1 MSEGNRR
8 KRCSRP
14 KTQYSICHPPPKNGA
29 KSKISIRPRSLLQ
42 LHQLVTEGRPK
53 PAFELL
59 PSATF
64 SPKLTRAIARV
75 FGARHSISTTD
86 LALVRAEEYH
96 RHEES
101 IADEDESR
109 DVLAL
114 ICGAGKKENGGQAK
128 MRILF
133 ADGSDWDAYQMS
145 NGSYECSKT
154 DVHGLKTTVRWV
166 QKKSGM
172 RTPDATTETDMSTI
186 PEKKFNF
193 STIAANT
200 RRHPII
206 AHLTNT
212 GLDISDIYSMPSP
225 STPALTPDA
234 EDPTTPGGEQIYTT
248 DELRNVITATAA
260 FVAVREGWCPTY
272 RSEDSLQRSPS
283 TKSVHSSYA
292 TPPSSPRK
300 GEADFNRRSS
310 SFRRAMRAPSLLRRT
325 ERPSSPTMEASTLA
339 GETAVNSPFLDATPA
354 RRRARADT
362 TSTVIVN
369 SNATQWRPDFAAPEE
384 DDDEEE
390 EDDDEEDD
398 KETVNGDDVRNPQL
412 DGASEVKPRG
422 SRGSDRKVSD
432 TSSSGGD
439 SQYWNGNT
447 EKAAPRSGTVK
458 EKKKSSKFLRILAC
472 GMI

>member
-1 MSEGNRR
+1 M
-8 KRCSRP
+8 
-14 KTQYSICHPPPKNGA
+14 A
-29 KSKISIRPRSLLQ
+29 
-42 LHQLVTEGRPK
+42 EGRPK

-101 IADEDESR
+101 LAEEDESR

-133 ADGSDWDAYQMS
+133 ADGSDWEAYQLS
-145 NGSYECSKT
+145 SGNYECCST

-172 RTPDATTETDMSTI
+172 RTPDATAEPDMSTP
-186 PEKKFNF
+186 PERKFNF

-206 AHLTNT
+206 AHLSNS

-225 STPALTPDA
+225 STATLTPDS
-234 EDPTTPGGEQIYTT
+234 EDVSTPGEQILTT
-248 DELRNVITATAA
+248 DELRNVITVTAA
-260 FVAVREGWCPTY
+260 FVAVREGWCPSY
-272 RSEDSLQRSPS
+272 RSEDSLSRSPS
-283 TKSVHSSYA
+283 TKSVHSTYA
-292 TPPSSPRK
+292 TPPGSPRK
-300 GEADFNRRSS
+300 GDADLNRRSS
-310 SFRRAMRAPSLLRRT
+310 SFRRAIRAPSLLRRT
-325 ERPSSPTMEASTLA
+325 SERPSSPITQAPSLG
-339 GETAVNSPFLDATPA
+339 GETAVNSPFLDAAPV

-369 SNATQWRPDFAAPEE
+369 ANGSQWRPDFAAPEE
-384 DDDEEE
+384 DDDEEADE
-390 EDDDEEDD
+390 EEEDD
-398 KETVNGDDVRNPQL
+398 KETVSGDDARVPQL
-412 DGASEVKPRG
+412 DGQSEVKPRA

-432 TSSSGGD
+432 TSSSGGE
-439 SQYWNGNT
+439 SQYWNGKT

-458 EKKKSSKFLRILAC
+458 EKKKSKFLRILSC